1 MQTVSGNITHQSWFA
16 ARTRYGQELGI
27 RDRLERLGVE
37 HFIPSEKRRNYRGK
51 WKEHPLI
58 NNLVFIHTDKKTACE
73 LKTFEG
79 LPVNYLFDYVE
90 HTMLTVPD
98 KQMEDF
104 KKVLEASLEEG
115 GLVDQPVQIGE
126 KVRIT
131 DGPLRG
137 VEGNVLELQG
147 RLYVIVGLCG
157 MVYAK
162 ARVPRAWLEKI

>member
-1 MQTVSGNITHQSWFA
+1 MAAATAQWFA

-27 RDRLERLGVE
+27 RARLESLGVE
-37 HFIPSEKRRNYRGK
+37 CFIPSGKRRNYRGK
-51 WKEHPLI
+51 MKEHPLI
-58 NNLVFIHTDKKTACE
+58 TNLVFIHTDKKTACA
-73 LKTFEG
+73 LKTYEG
-79 LPVNYLFDYVE
+79 LPVNYLFDYVQ

-104 KKVLEASLEEG
+104 RRVLEASLEEG
-115 GLVDQPVQIGE
+115 GLVDRPLAIGE

-131 DGPLRG
+131 EGPLRG

-147 RLYVIVGLCG
+147 RLYVIVGIAA

-162 ARVPRAWLEKI
+162 ARVPRAWLEKVIENN